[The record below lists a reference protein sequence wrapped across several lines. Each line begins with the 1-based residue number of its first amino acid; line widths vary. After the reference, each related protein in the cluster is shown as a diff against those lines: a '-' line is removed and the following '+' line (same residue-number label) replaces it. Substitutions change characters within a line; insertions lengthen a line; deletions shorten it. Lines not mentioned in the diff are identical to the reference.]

1 MFKGVTGWLV
11 EGQTHTLILSETI
24 QIIIKNNNKMTTDI
38 LTTYTRREGHIT
50 HKLSNYRA
58 RTPVGITR

>member
-38 LTTYTRREGHIT
+38 LTTYTHAEKVTSHT
-50 HKLSNYRA
+50 S
-58 RTPVGITR
+58 

>member
-11 EGQTHTLILSETI
+11 EGQNHTLILSETI
-24 QIIIKNNNKMTTDI
+24 QIIIKKNNKMTTDI
-38 LTTYTRREGHIT
+38 LTTYTHRGHIT
-50 HKLSNYRA
+50 HKLNNYRA